1 MPFLRL
7 LKPQPEVKPE
17 VKPEIIS
24 EPEPQI
30 IKPPENEVHEV
41 NIEDVHEPE
50 NVNAPEEISGDS
62 GTVID
67 SEGDSSNNVIQE
79 EQQVSQEIEQPVEQ
93 VQEQEQEEEPESK
106 QETESEAEIISE
118 PQEIQE
124 DSQSSDNQ
132 QEQETDSEPESESKP
147 DSESENTITS
157 ELQEV
162 QDNSQDQDI
171 TQDSES
177 ESEPESEDTITSEPE
192 PVSKPKDDE
201 FKLQY
206 DFTSGQRYVDL
217 VSTKTEFD
225 KMLDELA
232 KISKELLEHEAERFA
247 KKYTGKFKAE
257 DGKSESEADARKYEA
272 FLGGYI
278 SNAAMLLDDKGYRDI
293 ALKQLEQAKIT
304 LETKKRLEE
313 ETAAIHSR
321 VEENNDSVDLS
332 DILGLFGDG

>member
-93 VQEQEQEEEPESK
+93 VQEQEQEDESESK
-106 QETESEAEIISE
+106 QEPESEAEIISE
-118 PQEIQE
+118 TQEVKQ

-132 QEQETDSEPESESKP
+132 KEQETDSEPESESKP
-147 DSESENTITS
+147 ESESENTITS
-157 ELQEV
+157 EPQG
-162 QDNSQDQDI
+162 QDI
-171 TQDSES
+171 TQNLGHE
-177 ESEPESEDTITSEPE
+177 EPVTSETQEDSTNEQGQETTSGSTEGP
-192 PVSKPKDDE
+192 KPFE
-201 FKLQY
+201 LQY

-232 KISKELLEHEAERFA
+232 NISKELLEHEAERFA

-257 DGKSESEADARKYEA
+257 DGKSESETDALKYEA

-278 SNAAMLLDDKGYRDI
+278 SNAAMLLYDKGYRDI
-293 ALKQLEQAKIT
+293 AIKQLDQAKLK
-304 LETKKRLEE
+304 LEATKRLEE
-313 ETAAIHSR
+313 ETAAIHAR

-332 DILGLFGDG
+332 DILGMFGDG

>member
-7 LKPQPEVKPE
+7 LKPQPEVNPVKSE
-17 VKPEIIS
+17 KPEIIS

-93 VQEQEQEEEPESK
+93 VQEQEQEEEPD
-106 QETESEAEIISE
+106 SEAEIISE
-118 PQEIQE
+118 TQEVQE

-147 DSESENTITS
+147 ESESENTITS

-162 QDNSQDQDI
+162 QDNSQGQDI

-192 PVSKPKDDE
+192 PVSKPKDDGE

-206 DFTSGQRYVDL
+206 DVTSGQRYVDL

-313 ETAAIHSR
+313 ETAAIHAR

-332 DILGLFGDG
+332 DILGMFGDG